1 MNNNLKS
8 NVVRVSHF
16 TTVPESRPR
25 RFAGRAIL
33 AVGASLL
40 ACALSAQQNPPGTNH
55 AHPHASP
62 GTTSAPTAISQPPA
76 SQAAT
81 RATAEAAARK
91 LKVAASGDFFIVSSI
106 DTKAQQIVL
115 KRPTEV
121 TQLVQ
126 VNAQT
131 QYLDENGQ
139 PLKLQNLRAGDTVFV
154 VLQQKSA
161 AIPIATS
168 IRRGPMTVDILRQ
181 RYLSGA
187 GS

>member
-1 MNNNLKS
+1 MNNNLKGS
-8 NVVRVSHF
+8 VVRVSRF
-16 TTVPESRPR
+16 STVPESRPR
-25 RFAGRAIL
+25 GLAVRAVL

-40 ACALSAQQNPPGTNH
+40 ACALSAQQNPPAAN
-55 AHPHASP
+55 HPHPQASP
-62 GTTSAPTAISQPPA
+62 GATAAPAATPQPPA

-81 RATAEAAARK
+81 RAAAEAAARK

-106 DTKAQQIVL
+106 DPKTQQIVL

-131 QYLDENGQ
+131 KYIDENGQ
-139 PLKLQNLRAGDTVFV
+139 PLKLQSLRAGDTVFV
-154 VLQQKSA
+154 VLQSKSA

-168 IRRGPMTVDILRQ
+168 IRRGPMTVDILHQ

-187 GS
+187 S

>member
-8 NVVRVSHF
+8 SIVGGSQF
-16 TTVPESRPR
+16 STVPGFRSRG
-25 RFAGRAIL
+25 FAVRIIL

-40 ACALSAQQNPPGTNH
+40 ACALSAQQNPPAANH
-55 AHPHASP
+55 AHPQASP
-62 GTTSAPTAISQPPA
+62 GATSAPAATSQPPA
-76 SQAAT
+76 SPAAT
-81 RATAEAAARK
+81 RAAAEAAARK
-91 LKVAASGDFFIVSSI
+91 LKVSASGDFFIVSSI
-106 DTKAQQIVL
+106 DPKTQQIVL

-131 QYLDENGQ
+131 QYIDENGQ
-139 PLKLQNLRAGDTVFV
+139 PLKLQSLRAGDTVFV
-154 VLQQKSA
+154 VLLQKSA
-161 AIPIATS
+161 AVPIATT
-168 IRRGPMTVDILRQ
+168 IRRGPMTVDILHK

>member
-1 MNNNLKS
+1 
-8 NVVRVSHF
+8 
-16 TTVPESRPR
+16 
-25 RFAGRAIL
+25 
-33 AVGASLL
+33 
-40 ACALSAQQNPPGTNH
+40 
-55 AHPHASP
+55 
-62 GTTSAPTAISQPPA
+62 
-76 SQAAT
+76 AT